1 MSIKVEGLT
10 KVFGDN
16 RAVDD
21 VTITVEPGK
30 VTGFLGP
37 NGAGKST
44 TMRVILG
51 LVHPSAGTASV
62 LGRPYRELLDPGRSV
77 GALLDAAQFHPARS
91 GRNHLRILA
100 ATMGVSEARVD
111 ELLEFTGL
119 GSVAGRKAGTYSLG
133 MRQRLGIAAA
143 LLGSP
148 QVLVLDEPANGLDPA
163 GMRWL
168 RGFLRNLASEDK
180 TVFVSSHLLD
190 EISNMADD
198 VIVINKGRLVTQ
210 ASVDELVHKTS
221 GGSRVFTSQPERL
234 RDVLAAAG
242 VTVALAS
249 HDELTVSAPTD
260 VVGRIALEAGIPI
273 LGLYEEHQSL
283 EDVFLELT
291 EQG

>member
-21 VTITVEPGK
+21 VTFTVEPGN

-44 TMRVILG
+44 TMRTILG
-51 LVHPSAGTASV
+51 LVHPTAGTASV

-100 ATMGVSEARVD
+100 AAMGVSEARVD
-111 ELLEFTGL
+111 ELLELTGL
-119 GSVAGRKAGTYSLG
+119 GSAARGKAGTYSLG

-143 LLGSP
+143 LVGSP

-190 EISNMADD
+190 EISHMADD

-210 ASVDELVHKTS
+210 ASVDELVNKTS

-242 VTVALAS
+242 ITVALAS

-273 LGLYEEHQSL
+273 SGLYEEHQSL

>member
-21 VTITVEPGK
+21 VTFEVESGK

-44 TMRVILG
+44 TMRIILG
-51 LVHPSAGTASV
+51 LIYATAGSATV
-62 LGRPYRELLDPGRSV
+62 LGRPYRELAEPGRSV
-77 GALLDAAQFHPARS
+77 GALLDEAQFHPART
-91 GRNHLRILA
+91 GRNHLKILA
-100 ATMGVSEARVD
+100 ATMSVPEARVD
-111 ELLEFTGL
+111 ELLQLTGL
-119 GSVAGRKAGTYSLG
+119 GSAARRKAGTYSLG

-148 QVLVLDEPANGLDPA
+148 EVLVFDEPANGLDPA

-168 RGFLRNLASEDK
+168 RGFLRSLASDDK

-190 EISNMADD
+190 EISHMADD
-198 VIVINKGRLVTQ
+198 IIVINKGRLVTQ
-210 ASVDELVHKTS
+210 ASVDELVHKAS
-221 GGSRVFTSQPERL
+221 GGARVVTSHPERL
-234 RDVLAAAG
+234 RDVLAGAG
-242 VTVALAS
+242 ISVSLIS
-249 HDELTVSAPTD
+249 HDTLMVSAPTD
-260 VVGRIALEAGIPI
+260 VVGRIALEAGVPI
-273 LGLYEEHQSL
+273 SGLNEEHQSL

>member
-21 VTITVEPGK
+21 VTFTVEPGK

-44 TMRVILG
+44 TMRIILG
-51 LVHPSAGTASV
+51 LVHPTAGTASV

-91 GRNHLRILA
+91 GRNHLKILA

-111 ELLEFTGL
+111 ELLELTGL
-119 GSVAGRKAGTYSLG
+119 GSAARRKAGTYSLG

-190 EISNMADD
+190 EISHMADD

-210 ASVDELVHKTS
+210 ASVEELVHKTS
-221 GGSRVFTSQPERL
+221 GGSRVVTSQPERL

-273 LGLYEEHQSL
+273 SGLYEAHQSL

>member
-21 VTITVEPGK
+21 VTFTVEPGK

-44 TMRVILG
+44 TMRTILG
-51 LVHPSAGTASV
+51 LVHPTAGTASV

-111 ELLEFTGL
+111 ELLELTGL
-119 GSVAGRKAGTYSLG
+119 GSAARHKAGTYSLG

-190 EISNMADD
+190 EISHMADD

-273 LGLYEEHQSL
+273 SGLYEEHQSL